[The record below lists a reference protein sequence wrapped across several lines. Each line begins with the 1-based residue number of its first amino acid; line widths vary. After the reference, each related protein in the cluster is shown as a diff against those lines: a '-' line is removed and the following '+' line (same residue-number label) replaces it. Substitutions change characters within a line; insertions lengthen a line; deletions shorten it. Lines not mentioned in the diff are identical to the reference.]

1 MLESVS
7 SFTALLR
14 NSLTTQVASIPLNH
28 RVVSLGCGV
37 SLLLMVTVV
46 STSSCAVGG
55 SDASGRGGGGM
66 EGVMVKNQ
74 SAFPLKSR

>member
-1 MLESVS
+1 M
-7 SFTALLR
+7 
-14 NSLTTQVASIPLNH
+14 
-28 RVVSLGCGV
+28 

-46 STSSCAVGG
+46 STSSCAIDG

-66 EGVMVKNQ
+66 GGVMVRNQ